1 MAHFTRFRRTVPVG
15 RTGGGSTQPAPRRR
29 GSWQVFALVTRLAV
43 VVFAVVVCLTKWGP
57 AQERAP
63 KSGPATPA
71 PAVAPATSPAA
82 APGKATSTTS
92 APTAPAQI
100 TPGPPEANVPVR
112 TSSESAPAP
121 ASFDPPAKGET
132 PATAAAKPAKAHRTI
147 PTRPLEIIEALGV
160 PFILAFGICSVITV
174 WFSIE
179 RLVVLRRGR
188 VIPRPFV
195 ERFLQN
201 LEQGNLDPEEALRL
215 CDENGSPIAQIFAHG
230 VRKWG
235 KSSVEVEQAIIDGG
249 ERQVSQLRAH
259 LRVLN
264 AVSTI
269 TPLIGL
275 LGTVIGMIQCF
286 NDIAASQSMGKA
298 DQLAGGIGIALLAT
312 AAGLAVAI
320 PSLSMYQFLSGRLDS
335 LTVDLDLLSQNVVH
349 LVSAEALSDGGHLA
363 GRAKPRRAAA
373 AAESKERKAV

>member
-1 MAHFTRFRRTVPVG
+1 MANFTRFRRTAPAG
-15 RTGGGSTQPAPRRR
+15 RIAGGSPQPPRRRR
-29 GSWQVFALVTRLAV
+29 GSWQVMALVMRLAV
-43 VVFAVVVCLTKWGP
+43 VVFAVVVCLLKRGP
-57 AQERAP
+57 AQERSP

-71 PAVAPATSPAA
+71 PAIAPPSSPAA
-82 APGKATSTTS
+82 SAKAPPTT
-92 APTAPAQI
+92 PA
-100 TPGPPEANVPVR
+100 PPEANVPVR
-112 TSSESAPAP
+112 TATESASAPAP
-121 ASFDPPAKGET
+121 FDAPAKGET
-132 PATAAAKPAKAHRTI
+132 PAAGATTKPAKAHRSI

-201 LEQGNLDPEEALRL
+201 LEQGNLDQEEALRL

-264 AVSTI
+264 AVAVI
-269 TPLIGL
+269 TPLLGL

-286 NDIAASQSMGKA
+286 NDIAASQGMGKA

-320 PSLSMYQFLSGRLDS
+320 PSLSMYQFLSGRVDS
-335 LTVDLDLLSQNVVH
+335 LTVDLDLLSQNIVH
-349 LVSAEALSDGGHLA
+349 LVSAEALADGSQPA
-363 GRAKPRRAAA
+363 SRPKTRRAAA
-373 AAESKERKAV
+373 PESKERKAV

>member
-1 MAHFTRFRRTVPVG
+1 MAHFTRFRRLAHRPTRSRSTGWQLVG
-15 RTGGGSTQPAPRRR
+15 LT
-29 GSWQVFALVTRLAV
+29 TRLAV
-43 VVFAVVVCLTKWGP
+43 VIFAVVVCLTRWGP
-57 AQERAP
+57 AQERSP
-63 KSGPATPA
+63 KSGPATPTA
-71 PAVAPATSPAA
+71 RPTTPASA
-82 APGKATSTTS
+82 APST
-92 APTAPAQI
+92 PPPPA
-100 TPGPPEANVPVR
+100 ESNVPVR
-112 TSSESAPAP
+112 TAEG
-121 ASFDPPAKGET
+121 ASVSQPPSGQPTASDT
-132 PATAAAKPAKAHRTI
+132 PATPGTKPAKAHRTI

-160 PFILAFGICSVITV
+160 PFIIAFGICSVITV

-201 LEQGNLDPEEALRL
+201 LEQGNLDPDEAMRL

-264 AVSTI
+264 AVAVI
-269 TPLIGL
+269 TPLLGL

-286 NDIAASQSMGKA
+286 NDIAASQGMGKA

-312 AAGLAVAI
+312 AAGLFVAI
-320 PSLSMYQFLSGRLDS
+320 PSLSMYQFLSGRVDA
-335 LTVDLDLLSQNVVH
+335 LTVDLDLLSQNIVH
-349 LVSAEALSDGGHLA
+349 LVSAEALADGSQPA
-363 GRAKPRRAAA
+363 GRPKTRRAAA
-373 AAESKERKAV
+373 PESKERKAV

>member
-1 MAHFTRFRRTVPVG
+1 M
-15 RTGGGSTQPAPRRR
+15 
-29 GSWQVFALVTRLAV
+29 
-43 VVFAVVVCLTKWGP
+43 
-57 AQERAP
+57 
-63 KSGPATPA
+63 
-71 PAVAPATSPAA
+71 
-82 APGKATSTTS
+82 
-92 APTAPAQI
+92 
-100 TPGPPEANVPVR
+100 
-112 TSSESAPAP
+112 
-121 ASFDPPAKGET
+121 
-132 PATAAAKPAKAHRTI
+132 
-147 PTRPLEIIEALGV
+147 
-160 PFILAFGICSVITV
+160 ITV

-201 LEQGNLDPEEALRL
+201 LEQGNLEPERSAATVRRKRQSDRPNLR
-215 CDENGSPIAQIFAHG
+215 HG

-264 AVSTI
+264 AVATI

-286 NDIAASQSMGKA
+286 NDIAASQGMGKA

-320 PSLSMYQFLSGRLDS
+320 PSLSMYQFLSGRVDS

-349 LVSAEALSDGGHLA
+349 LVSAEALTEGNPMA
-363 GRAKPRRAAA
+363 GRPKSRRSA
-373 AAESKERKAV
+373 AAEVERTQSRLIREGEAPAELPCATAETFRFTSASLPPVLL

>member
-1 MAHFTRFRRTVPVG
+1 MAHFRRFRSSGARPDRKRSG
-15 RTGGGSTQPAPRRR
+15 
-29 GSWQVFALVTRLAV
+29 WQFAALGTRLAIV
-43 VVFAVVVCLTKWGP
+43 VLVVAVCLRQWGT

-63 KSGPATPA
+63 KTTPA
-71 PAVAPATSPAA
+71 VTPPAA
-82 APGKATSTTS
+82 NNATAKSGT
-92 APTAPAQI
+92 APTPPPPA
-100 TPGPPEANVPVR
+100 EANVPVR
-112 TSSESAPAP
+112 TGDAGSQP
-121 ASFDPPAKGET
+121 ASGQPAASPG
-132 PATAAAKPAKAHRTI
+132 AKPTKAHRTI
-147 PTRPLEIIEALGV
+147 PTRPLEVVEALGV
-160 PFILAFGICSVITV
+160 PFTLAFGICSVITV

-201 LEQGNLDPEEALRL
+201 LEQGNLEPEDALKL

-259 LRVLN
+259 LRILN

-298 DQLAGGIGIALLAT
+298 DQLAAGIGIALLCT

-320 PSLSMYQFLSGRLDS
+320 PSLSMYQYLAGRVDA
-335 LTVDLDLLSQNVVH
+335 LTVDLDLLSQNIVQ
-349 LVSAEALSDGGHLA
+349 LVSAEALADGSHLT
-363 GRAKPRRAAA
+363 GRPRPRRP
-373 AAESKERKAV
+373 AAEPKERKAV

>member
-1 MAHFTRFRRTVPVG
+1 MAYFNRSRRSASRPAGGRFRGWKLV
-15 RTGGGSTQPAPRRR
+15 
-29 GSWQVFALVTRLAV
+29 ALTTRLTV
-43 VVFAVVVCLTKWGP
+43 VVLAIVVCLSKWGP
-57 AQERAP
+57 AQERSP
-63 KSGPATPA
+63 KSGPAPA
-71 PAVAPATSPAA
+71 PTSTSPTKSA
-82 APGKATSTTS
+82 APTTPPPPSESNVAVQTSD
-92 APTAPAQI
+92 
-100 TPGPPEANVPVR
+100 GPPA
-112 TSSESAPAP
+112 SSSPGSPAPSAKGDSAPA
-121 ASFDPPAKGET
+121 K
-132 PATAAAKPAKAHRTI
+132 KPHRTI

-160 PFILAFGICSVITV
+160 PFLLAFGVCSVITV

-201 LEQGNLDPEEALRL
+201 LEQGNLEPEEALRL
-215 CDENGSPIAQIFAHG
+215 CEENGSPIAQIFGHG

-259 LRVLN
+259 LRLLN
-264 AVSTI
+264 AVATI

-286 NDIAASQSMGKA
+286 NDIAASQGMGKA

-320 PSLSMYQFLSGRLDS
+320 PSLSMYQFLSGRVDS

-349 LVSAEALSDGGHLA
+349 LVSAEALTEGNQLA
-363 GRAKPRRAAA
+363 GRPKSRR
-373 AAESKERKAV
+373 AAESKERKAI

>member
-1 MAHFTRFRRTVPVG
+1 MAHFNRFRRLAHRPTRSRSAGWQLVG
-15 RTGGGSTQPAPRRR
+15 LT
-29 GSWQVFALVTRLAV
+29 TRLAV
-43 VVFAVVVCLTKWGP
+43 VVFAVVVCLTRWGP
-57 AQERAP
+57 AQERSP
-63 KSGPATPA
+63 KSSPAGPATSTARPTTPASPA
-71 PAVAPATSPAA
+71 P
-82 APGKATSTTS
+82 TT
-92 APTAPAQI
+92 PP
-100 TPGPPEANVPVR
+100 PPEANLPVR
-112 TSSESAPAP
+112 TVEGSSASQPPTDAP
-121 ASFDPPAKGET
+121 ASPGT
-132 PATAAAKPAKAHRTI
+132 KPAKAHRTI

-160 PFILAFGICSVITV
+160 PFIIAFGICSVITV

-264 AVSTI
+264 AVAVI
-269 TPLIGL
+269 TPLLGL

-286 NDIAASQSMGKA
+286 NDIAAAQGMGKA

-312 AAGLAVAI
+312 AAGLFVAI
-320 PSLSMYQFLSGRLDS
+320 PSLSMYQFLAGRVDA
-335 LTVDLDLLSQNVVH
+335 LTVDLDLLSQNIVH
-349 LVSAEALSDGGHLA
+349 LVSAEALADGSQLS
-363 GRAKPRRAAA
+363 GRPKTRRAAA
-373 AAESKERKAV
+373 SEPKERKAV

>member
-1 MAHFTRFRRTVPVG
+1 MAHFNRFRRLAHRPTRSRSTGWQLVG
-15 RTGGGSTQPAPRRR
+15 LT
-29 GSWQVFALVTRLAV
+29 TRLAV
-43 VVFAVVVCLTKWGP
+43 VVFAVVVCLTKGGP
-57 AQERAP
+57 AQERSP
-63 KSGPATPA
+63 KSGPAGPATPA
-71 PAVAPATSPAA
+71 VRPTTP
-82 APGKATSTTS
+82 TS
-92 APTAPAQI
+92 ASPT
-100 TPGPPEANVPVR
+100 TPPPPEANVPVR
-112 TSSESAPAP
+112 TAEGSSTAQPPSGQPTVNDVP
-121 ASFDPPAKGET
+121 ASPGT
-132 PATAAAKPAKAHRTI
+132 KPAKAHRSI

-160 PFILAFGICSVITV
+160 PFIIAFGICSVITV

-264 AVSTI
+264 AVAVI
-269 TPLIGL
+269 TPLLGL

-286 NDIAASQSMGKA
+286 NDIAASQGMGKA

-312 AAGLAVAI
+312 AAGLFVAI
-320 PSLSMYQFLSGRLDS
+320 PSLSMYQFLAGRVDA
-335 LTVDLDLLSQNVVH
+335 LTVDLDLLSQNIVH
-349 LVSAEALSDGGHLA
+349 LVSAEALADGSQLS
-363 GRAKPRRAAA
+363 GRPKTRRAAA
-373 AAESKERKAV
+373 PEPKERKAV

>member
-1 MAHFTRFRRTVPVG
+1 MANFTRFRRTAPAG
-15 RTGGGSTQPAPRRR
+15 RIAGGSPQPPRRRR
-29 GSWQVFALVTRLAV
+29 GSWQVMALVMRLAV

-57 AQERAP
+57 AQERSP

-71 PAVAPATSPAA
+71 PAVAPPTSPAA
-82 APGKATSTTS
+82 ASAKAPPTT
-92 APTAPAQI
+92 PA
-100 TPGPPEANVPVR
+100 PPEANVPVR
-112 TSSESAPAP
+112 TASDAASAPAP
-121 ASFDPPAKGET
+121 FDAPAKGET
-132 PATAAAKPAKAHRTI
+132 PAVGATAKPAKAHRSI

-201 LEQGNLDPEEALRL
+201 LEQGNLDQEEALRL

-286 NDIAASQSMGKA
+286 NDIAASQGMGKA

-320 PSLSMYQFLSGRLDS
+320 PSLTMYQFLSGRLDS

-349 LVSAEALSDGGHLA
+349 LVSAEALSEGGHLA
-363 GRAKPRRAAA
+363 ARAKPRRPAAA
-373 AAESKERKAV
+373 ATESKERKAV

>member
-1 MAHFTRFRRTVPVG
+1 MAHFTRFRRTAPAG
-15 RTGGGSTQPAPRRR
+15 RIGRGSTQPAPRRR
-29 GSWQVFALVTRLAV
+29 GSWQVLALVTRLAV

-63 KSGPATPA
+63 KSGPTTPA
-71 PAVAPATSPAA
+71 PAATSPSAATGKA
-82 APGKATSTTS
+82 APSTP
-92 APTAPAQI
+92 APT
-100 TPGPPEANVPVR
+100 TPVPPEANVPVR
-112 TSSESAPAP
+112 TSNESSSTP
-121 ASFDPPAKGET
+121 ASFDPPAKGEA
-132 PATAAAKPAKAHRTI
+132 PANGAAKPAKPHRTI

-320 PSLSMYQFLSGRLDS
+320 PSLSMYQFLSGRVDS

-363 GRAKPRRAAA
+363 ARAKPRRAAG
-373 AAESKERKAV
+373 AESKERKAV

>member
-1 MAHFTRFRRTVPVG
+1 MANFTRFRRTAPAG
-15 RTGGGSTQPAPRRR
+15 RIAGGSPQPPRRRR
-29 GSWQVFALVTRLAV
+29 GSWQVMALVMRLAV

-57 AQERAP
+57 AQERSP

-71 PAVAPATSPAA
+71 PAIAPPSSPAA
-82 APGKATSTTS
+82 ASAKAPPTT
-92 APTAPAQI
+92 PA
-100 TPGPPEANVPVR
+100 PPEANVPVR
-112 TSSESAPAP
+112 TATESASAPAP
-121 ASFDPPAKGET
+121 FDAPAKGET
-132 PATAAAKPAKAHRTI
+132 PAVGATAKPAKAHRSI

-201 LEQGNLDPEEALRL
+201 LEQGNLDQEEALRL

-286 NDIAASQSMGKA
+286 NEVASSQGMGKA

-320 PSLSMYQFLSGRLDS
+320 PSLTMYQFLSGRLDS

-349 LVSAEALSDGGHLA
+349 LVSAEALSEGGHLA
-363 GRAKPRRAAA
+363 ARAKPRRPAAA
-373 AAESKERKAV
+373 AAESKERKA

>member
-1 MAHFTRFRRTVPVG
+1 MANFTRFRRTAPAG
-15 RTGGGSTQPAPRRR
+15 RIAGGSSQPPRRR
-29 GSWQVFALVTRLAV
+29 RGGWQVMALVMRLAV

-57 AQERAP
+57 AQERSP

-71 PAVAPATSPAA
+71 PAVAPPTSPAA
-82 APGKATSTTS
+82 ASAKAPPTTP
-92 APTAPAQI
+92 APTLPA
-100 TPGPPEANVPVR
+100 PPEANVPVR
-112 TSSESAPAP
+112 TATESASAPAP
-121 ASFDPPAKGET
+121 FDAPAKGET
-132 PATAAAKPAKAHRTI
+132 PAVGATAKPAKAHRSI

-201 LEQGNLDPEEALRL
+201 LEQGNLDQEEALRL

-286 NDIAASQSMGKA
+286 NDIAASQGMGKA

-320 PSLSMYQFLSGRLDS
+320 PSLTMYQFLSGRLDS

-349 LVSAEALSDGGHLA
+349 LVSAEALSEGGHLA
-363 GRAKPRRAAA
+363 ARAKPRRPTAA

>member
-1 MAHFTRFRRTVPVG
+1 MAHFNRFRRG
-15 RTGGGSTQPAPRRR
+15 TGTPRLPRSRFGGWRLAGLT
-29 GSWQVFALVTRLAV
+29 TRLAV

-57 AQERAP
+57 AQERSP
-63 KSGPATPA
+63 KSGPPSPA
-71 PAVAPATSPAA
+71 AQPTSPART
-82 APGKATSTTS
+82 PPTT
-92 APTAPAQI
+92 PPPPA
-100 TPGPPEANVPVR
+100 ESNVPVR
-112 TSSESAPAP
+112 TGEGPAASQSSSVQ
-121 ASFDPPAKGET
+121 
-132 PATAAAKPAKAHRTI
+132 PATGDAGAAPGTKPAKAHRTI

-160 PFILAFGICSVITV
+160 PFIIAFGICSVITV

-201 LEQGNLDPEEALRL
+201 LEQGNLDPDEALRL

-230 VRKWG
+230 IRKWG

-286 NDIAASQSMGKA
+286 NDIAASQGMGKA

-320 PSLSMYQFLSGRLDS
+320 PSLSMYQFLSGRVDS

-349 LVSAEALSDGGHLA
+349 LVSAEALADGAQLA
-363 GRAKPRRAAA
+363 VRPKPRRAAA
-373 AAESKERKAV
+373 AEPKERKAV

>member
-1 MAHFTRFRRTVPVG
+1 MAHFNRFRRSAPGT
-15 RTGGGSTQPAPRRR
+15 RPARRR
-29 GSWQVFALVTRLAV
+29 PGAGQVVALSTRLAV
-43 VVFAVVVCLTKWGP
+43 VVFVVVVCLTRWGP
-57 AQERAP
+57 AQERSP

-71 PAVAPATSPAA
+71 PRSAAPASKT
-82 APGKATSTTS
+82 
-92 APTAPAQI
+92 APTTPPPPA
-100 TPGPPEANVPVR
+100 ESNVPVR
-112 TSSESAPAP
+112 TSDEPSSSQSASAPATTGDAPGQP
-121 ASFDPPAKGET
+121 AS
-132 PATAAAKPAKAHRTI
+132 KPAKAHRTI

-160 PFILAFGICSVITV
+160 PFIIAFGICSVIVV

-201 LEQGNLDPEEALRL
+201 LEQGNLEPDEALRL

-230 VRKWG
+230 IRKWG

-249 ERQVSQLRAH
+249 ERQVSQLRSH

-264 AVSTI
+264 AVSVI

-286 NDIAASQSMGKA
+286 NEIAASQSMGKA

-320 PSLSMYQFLSGRLDS
+320 PALSMYQFLAGRVDS
-335 LTVDLDLLSQNVVH
+335 LTVDLDLLSQNVVQ
-349 LVSAEALSDGGHLA
+349 LVSAEALTDGAQLA
-363 GRAKPRRAAA
+363 SRAKPRRPAAP
-373 AAESKERKAV
+373 EPKERRAV

>member
-1 MAHFTRFRRTVPVG
+1 MAHFNRFRRLAHRPTRSRSAGWQLVG
-15 RTGGGSTQPAPRRR
+15 LT
-29 GSWQVFALVTRLAV
+29 TRLAV
-43 VVFAVVVCLTKWGP
+43 VVFAVVVCLTRWGP
-57 AQERAP
+57 AQERSP
-63 KSGPATPA
+63 KSGPAG
-71 PAVAPATSPAA
+71 PATSTARPTTPAS
-82 APGKATSTTS
+82 P
-92 APTAPAQI
+92 APT
-100 TPGPPEANVPVR
+100 TPPPPEANLPVR
-112 TSSESAPAP
+112 TVEGSSASQPPTDAP
-121 ASFDPPAKGET
+121 ASPGT
-132 PATAAAKPAKAHRTI
+132 KPAKAHRTI

-160 PFILAFGICSVITV
+160 PFIIAFGICSVITV

-264 AVSTI
+264 AVAVI
-269 TPLIGL
+269 TPLLGL

-286 NDIAASQSMGKA
+286 NDIAAAQGMGKA

-312 AAGLAVAI
+312 AAGLFVAI
-320 PSLSMYQFLSGRLDS
+320 PSLSMYQFLAGRVDA
-335 LTVDLDLLSQNVVH
+335 LTVDLDLLSQNIVH
-349 LVSAEALSDGGHLA
+349 LVSAEALADGSQLS
-363 GRAKPRRAAA
+363 GRPKTRRAAA
-373 AAESKERKAV
+373 PEPKERKAV

>member
-1 MAHFTRFRRTVPVG
+1 MAHFNRSRRTASRP
-15 RTGGGSTQPAPRRR
+15 TGGRFKG
-29 GSWQVFALVTRLAV
+29 WKLVALTTRLTV
-43 VVFAVVVCLTKWGP
+43 VVLAIVVCLSKWGP
-57 AQERAP
+57 AQERSP

-71 PAVAPATSPAA
+71 RQSTSPTKSVAQTPPPPA
-82 APGKATSTTS
+82 ESNVAVQTSE
-92 APTAPAQI
+92 
-100 TPGPPEANVPVR
+100 GPPAPSSPV
-112 TSSESAPAP
+112 SSPS
-121 ASFDPPAKGET
+121 AKGD
-132 PATAAAKPAKAHRTI
+132 AAAAKPAKPHRTI

-160 PFILAFGICSVITV
+160 PFLLAFGICSVITV

-201 LEQGNLDPEEALRL
+201 LEQGNLEPDEALRL

-264 AVSTI
+264 AVATI

-286 NDIAASQSMGKA
+286 NDIAASQGMGKA

-320 PSLSMYQFLSGRLDS
+320 PSLSMYQFLSGRVDS

-349 LVSAEALSDGGHLA
+349 LVSAEALTDGNQMA
-363 GRAKPRRAAA
+363 GRPKSRRS
-373 AAESKERKAV
+373 AAEAKERKAV

>member
-1 MAHFTRFRRTVPVG
+1 V
-15 RTGGGSTQPAPRRR
+15 
-29 GSWQVFALVTRLAV
+29 RLAV

-57 AQERAP
+57 AQERSP

-71 PAVAPATSPAA
+71 ARPATPPPPAE
-82 APGKATSTTS
+82 SN
-92 APTAPAQI
+92 I
-100 TPGPPEANVPVR
+100 PVR
-112 TSSESAPAP
+112 TAEGASASQPPSGQPTDAP
-121 ASFDPPAKGET
+121 ASPGT
-132 PATAAAKPAKAHRTI
+132 KPAKAHRTI

-160 PFILAFGICSVITV
+160 PFIIAFGICSVITV

-201 LEQGNLDPEEALRL
+201 LEQGNLDPDEALRL

-264 AVSTI
+264 AVAVI
-269 TPLIGL
+269 TPLLGL

-286 NDIAASQSMGKA
+286 NDIAASQGMGKA

-312 AAGLAVAI
+312 AAGLFVAI
-320 PSLSMYQFLSGRLDS
+320 PSLSMYQFLSGRVDA
-335 LTVDLDLLSQNVVH
+335 LTVDLDLLSQNIVH
-349 LVSAEALSDGGHLA
+349 LVSAEALADGSQLA
-363 GRAKPRRAAA
+363 GRPKTRRAAA
-373 AAESKERKAV
+373 PEPKERKAV

>member
-1 MAHFTRFRRTVPVG
+1 MAHFNRFRRLAHRPTRSRSAGWQLVG
-15 RTGGGSTQPAPRRR
+15 LT
-29 GSWQVFALVTRLAV
+29 TRLAV

-57 AQERAP
+57 AQERSP
-63 KSGPATPA
+63 KSGPATSAARPTTPASPA
-71 PAVAPATSPAA
+71 P
-82 APGKATSTTS
+82 TT
-92 APTAPAQI
+92 PP
-100 TPGPPEANVPVR
+100 PPEANVPVR
-112 TSSESAPAP
+112 TAEGSSASQPPSGQPTDAP
-121 ASFDPPAKGET
+121 ASPG
-132 PATAAAKPAKAHRTI
+132 AKPAKAHRSI

-160 PFILAFGICSVITV
+160 PFIIAFGICSVITV

-201 LEQGNLDPEEALRL
+201 LEQGNLDPDEALRL

-264 AVSTI
+264 AVAVI
-269 TPLIGL
+269 TPLLGL

-286 NDIAASQSMGKA
+286 NDIAASQGMGKA

-312 AAGLAVAI
+312 AAGLFVAI
-320 PSLSMYQFLSGRLDS
+320 PSLSMYQFLAGRVDA
-335 LTVDLDLLSQNVVH
+335 LTVDLDLLSQNIVH
-349 LVSAEALSDGGHLA
+349 LVSAEALADGSQLA
-363 GRAKPRRAAA
+363 GRPKTRRAAA
-373 AAESKERKAV
+373 PESKERKAV